1 MNANDYSKGKLI
13 LLFLMTSTGPSS
25 EIQQRIFDEISSTS
39 WDDPPPILETTSPSY
54 LDHSSDTDYSG
65 SEDTPTSDQTHVI
78 AIDEEENR
86 DETDPRSER
95 IFLATNQ
102 NNLGADQR
110 VNTETNQVNVETEGH
125 CNEMEQVETREEPLA
140 IIVDLTVENTT
151 ENVSDGVAS
160 TSRLQGH
167 QVQRSIKTEDDCTI
181 DYDST
186 NYDSTTDYVQLFA
199 ENESASTLDDYELC
213 PLDNSEKDAN
223 TGHTVDKTKHSSK
236 NRKKRRHKSKRDD
249 VKSYTDKRRYERKE
263 SRRERTGTSSNSRD
277 RSPKRYSSTYSHKHS
292 RHGHDSKSRS
302 YENSRHKDHRS
313 HSPSRSNRESG
324 RKKGHHSKIYS
335 DELSPDDSSTQE
347 HNSRHKTGPSGQAR
361 SVTSLDEDHTTKSC
375 KALSNELNGLEKQ
388 ITDNKRDLLK
398 SMLRRERI
406 ELLRNSLHPCPPDPL
421 PTPSSLRGGA
431 SVGDMQSELTSLESA
446 ILNGKKH
453 LLRVMKRIEEDQAD
467 ESD

>member
-1 MNANDYSKGKLI
+1 M
-13 LLFLMTSTGPSS
+13 
-25 EIQQRIFDEISSTS
+25 
-39 WDDPPPILETTSPSY
+39 ETTSPSY

-78 AIDEEENR
+78 VIDDEENR

-110 VNTETNQVNVETEGH
+110 VNTETNQVKVETEGH
-125 CNEMEQVETREEPLA
+125 RNEMEQVETREEPLA
-140 IIVDLTVENTT
+140 IVDLTVENTT

-160 TSRLQGH
+160 TSRLQDH
-167 QVQRSIKTEDDCTI
+167 QAQRSIKTED
-181 DYDST
+181 S
-186 NYDSTTDYVQLFA
+186 TDYEIQLFA
-199 ENESASTLDDYELC
+199 ENESASTLNDYELW
-213 PLDNSEKDAN
+213 PLDTSEKDAN
-223 TGHTVDKTKHSSK
+223 TGHTLDKTKHSSK
-236 NRKKRRHKSKRDD
+236 NSKKRKHKSKRDD
-249 VKSYTDKRRYERKE
+249 VNNKRRYERKE
-263 SRRERTGTSSNSRD
+263 SRRERTETSSNSRD

-302 YENSRHKDHRS
+302 YESSRHKDHRS

-324 RKKGHHSKIYS
+324 KEKGHHSKIYS
-335 DELSPDDSSTQE
+335 DELSPDDSSTQA
-347 HNSRHKTGPSGQAR
+347 HNSRHKTGQVR
-361 SVTSLDEDHTTKSC
+361 SHKKVTSLDEDHTTKSC

-398 SMLRRERI
+398 SVLRRERI
-406 ELLRNSLHPCPPDPL
+406 ELLHNNLHPSPPDPL